1 MGRPRNV
8 PGDYSN
14 PYYDPDKAH
23 EYYMKHRRL
32 QELMNPTK
40 KKKGKKGRKKKAKIK
55 RVRTKKAPKY
65 SAAEKAALKRV
76 RRSTEDSISRTR
88 STMQEFIN
96 RQQDLLDSASKA
108 DKAKIRTTI
117 RHARQAMKAQIQKA
131 RDIYKRYRRAY
142 EDHAITK

>member
-40 KKKGKKGRKKKAKIK
+40 KKKGKKGRKKKAKIN

-108 DKAKIRTTI
+108 DKVKIRTTI
-117 RHARQAMKAQIQKA
+117 RHARQVMKAQIQKA

-142 EDHAITK
+142 EDHVITK